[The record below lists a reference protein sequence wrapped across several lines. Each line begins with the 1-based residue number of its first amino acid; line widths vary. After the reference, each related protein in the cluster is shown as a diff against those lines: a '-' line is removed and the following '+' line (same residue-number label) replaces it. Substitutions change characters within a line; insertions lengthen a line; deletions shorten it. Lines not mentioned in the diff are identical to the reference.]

1 MITGKTLIDW
11 GYQAGPWF
19 PGAIEAAR
27 RAQAQGADDAAV
39 RAVVASLAPP
49 PVLALR
55 MGDEMPLHF
64 NIEAAT
70 PDEVE
75 NVAAVERHMRALMR
89 VPTLVAGAV
98 MPDACPS
105 GSALGTIPVG
115 GVVAAKEAIH
125 PGMHSADICCSMA
138 VTIFAEAEPKAML
151 DAGMRLSHFGGGG
164 RSEADRIAVP
174 AGLLE
179 KFAAN
184 RFLKNGLHDAAAH
197 FATQG
202 DGNHFFYVG
211 RVASSGRLAL
221 VTHHGSRK
229 PGASLY
235 KAGMAMAEKFRQ
247 KLSPATPAHNA
258 WIPSETAEGEAYWA
272 ALQLIRDWTK
282 ASHFA
287 IHDRIVSALGSRIE
301 DRFWN
306 EHNFV
311 FRKSDG
317 LFYHA
322 KGATPAF
329 AGFSADTNGLTLI
342 PLNMAQPI
350 LIARG
355 KDASHGLGFAP
366 HGAGRNLSRTGH
378 LKRLAGRSEAQVL
391 AEETQGLDV
400 RFFSG
405 VPDLSELPSAYKDA
419 SAVRAQIEQFGLAEV
434 VDVIE
439 PLGSIMAGNWQS
451 DPPWKR
457 AKAAKEQE
465 ASRRV

>member
-11 GYQAGPWF
+11 GFQAGPWF
-19 PGAIEAAR
+19 PCAIEAAR
-27 RAQAQGADDAAV
+27 RAHAQGADEAAL
-39 RAVVASLAPP
+39 RALVGGLAPP

-55 MGDEMPLHF
+55 AGEEVPLHY

-70 PDEVE
+70 PDETE
-75 NVAAVERHMRALMR
+75 NVAAVEKHMRALMR

-138 VTIFAEAEPKAML
+138 LTVFSDAQPKAML

-164 RSEADRIAVP
+164 RAEADRIALPP
-174 AGLLE
+174 AILE
-179 KFAAN
+179 RFAAN
-184 RFLKNGLHDAAAH
+184 RFLRSGLHDAVAH

-211 RVASSGRLAL
+211 RIASSGRLAL

-235 KAGMAMAEKFRQ
+235 KAGMALAEKFRQ

-272 ALQLIRDWTK
+272 ALQIIRDWTK

-287 IHDRIVSALGSRIE
+287 IHDRIVAALGSRVE

-311 FRKSDG
+311 FRKTDG

-329 AGFSADTNGLTLI
+329 PGFASDTNGLTLI

-355 KDASHGLGFAP
+355 MDAPHGLGFAP
-366 HGAGRNLSRTGH
+366 HGAGRNLSRSAH
-378 LKRLAGRSEAQVL
+378 LKRLTGRTEAQIL
-391 AEETQGLDV
+391 AAETAGLDV

-405 VPDLSELPSAYKDA
+405 TPDLSELPSAYKDA
-419 SAVRAQIEQFGLAEV
+419 ATVRAQIERYGLAEV

-457 AKAAKEQE
+457 AKAAKEQ
-465 ASRRV
+465 SRPGRV